1 MSAESVYRLAAFR
14 STIEVMLLDGVLTRE
29 EKRLI
34 IRLSSC
40 LNLDSHQPAEIYQAI
55 MDNVE
60 TEEGDILTAE
70 EQHEIYKTVFEVAII
85 NASLSKDEFR
95 VMAHLREIFSIDD
108 EEHNLVERELRDMV
122 KERFEDPNVVEKT
135 LNTLRDS
142 VRVVTTLFDNVRKK
156 NNGETR

>member
-1 MSAESVYRLAAFR
+1 MSAEQVHRLAAFR
-14 STIEVMLLDGVLTRE
+14 STIEVMLFDGILTRE

-40 LNLDSHQPAEIYQAI
+40 LDLEPHQPAEIYQAI
-55 MDNVE
+55 INDVE
-60 TEEGDILTAE
+60 TEDGDILSAE
-70 EQHEIYKTVFEVAII
+70 EQHEVYKTVFEVAII

-95 VMAHLREIFSIDD
+95 VMAHLREIFAIDD
-108 EEHNLVERELRDMV
+108 KEHNLVEQELRDMV
-122 KERFEDPNVVEKT
+122 KERFEDPNMVEKT